1 MDSCH
6 LLNAVFSSTSSFSA
20 HEEGQRKQ
28 LNSNCILTVSFQSTF
43 LGTPKRQRDIPS
55 VSSISRGTVAGGGWK
70 MNPAV
75 RATLF
80 LPVHFINHQT
90 GRKIH
95 EELLSIKTL
104 FLFQEVVELQIA
116 GSWENVK
123 KGPLHVQLILMLFCR
138 HLIVGTVNEASEWLK
153 LDEAV
158 VWSDAI
164 SLWNIHLFWTNSCS
178 SVGCIFYFCSVGQG
192 YKSDWIVAITAL
204 CVIISFD
211 FLLTLEINYPPKIIH
226 LKYKIRI

>member
-1 MDSCH
+1 MVGIYWDLDSYH
-6 LLNAVFSSTSSFSA
+6 LLNAVFSSTSSLSA
-20 HEEGQRKQ
+20 HEEGQKNQ
-28 LNSNCILTVSFQSTF
+28 LNSNCILTVSFLSAF
-43 LGTPKRQRDIPS
+43 VGAPKRQGDIPS
-55 VSSISRGTVAGGGWK
+55 VSSISHGTVAGGGWK

-75 RATLF
+75 PATLF
-80 LPVHFINHQT
+80 LPAHFINHQT

-116 GSWENVK
+116 GNWENVK
-123 KGPLHVQLILMLFCR
+123 KGPLHVQLMLFCR
-138 HLIVGTVNEASEWLK
+138 HLIVGTVNEASECLK

-164 SLWNIHLFWTNSCS
+164 SLWNIHLFWTNSHS

-192 YKSDWIVAITAL
+192 YKSDWNCGYYSAMYYN
-204 CVIISFD
+204 IIWF
-211 FLLTLEINYPPKIIH
+211 PC
-226 LKYKIRI
+226 